1 MSEVKYQQLNLL
13 EPIDDV
19 QLQQAAQLVTSESV
33 SVEPIQNQAAR
44 PKKVAF
50 GGYVKPEMYDV
61 FGDYDLTSVT
71 QDELDWMKPTN
82 LGGFLFEPDK
92 AAPFVVDGLGL
103 NPTEY
108 GIVVRWP
115 GRLAEMAAGQS
126 LKEKDLDETVM
137 ATAARARIHVLEA
150 KMESMTQHESK
161 LKEQRTLLRELA
173 KHAKSPGYAHIT
185 EERMKELT
193 SAAWLEFKNILDVVH
208 VQRDWTEDQRK
219 RAEATL
225 IHYLT
230 QGSQR
235 VRIAHWQAMIGLADG
250 YVGARKNFFASR
262 RRQTSTMLDKESAEY
277 GLRFE

>member
-1 MSEVKYQQLNLL
+1 MAEIKYEQLNLL
-13 EPIDDV
+13 EPFDEGQV
-19 QLQQAAQLVTSESV
+19 QVAAQLVTSESV
-33 SVEPIQNQAAR
+33 SVEPVEARATR

-61 FGDYDLTSVT
+61 FGDYDLSSVT
-71 QDELDWMKPTN
+71 QSELDWMKPTN
-82 LGGFLFEPDK
+82 LGGYLFEPAK
-92 AAPFVVDGLGL
+92 NVPFVVDGLGL

-108 GIVVRWP
+108 GIVARWP
-115 GRLAEMAAGQS
+115 GRLAETAAGQS

-137 ATAARARIHVLEA
+137 ATAARAQLHVLES
-150 KMESMTQHESK
+150 KLESMTQHEGK
-161 LKEQRTLLRELA
+161 LQEQRALIRELA
-173 KHAKSPGYAHIT
+173 KHAKRPGYAHVT

-219 RAEATL
+219 RAEATM

-235 VRIAHWQAMIGLADG
+235 VRVAHWQAMIGLADG
-250 YVGARKNFFASR
+250 YVGARKNFFAGR
-262 RRQTSTMLDKESAEY
+262 RRQTSAMLDRKTAEY
-277 GLRFE
+277 ERRFA